1 MDASLIALIY
11 SVLISLFIIFGIF
24 WGLIRGFK
32 KTLFRGIFLVV
43 SAVLVFGIT
52 RLVSSAFANMDITWM
67 NINVNG
73 VVPSNIE
80 ELISESLKAS
90 LEEEIALG
98 LIDSIDVILSFVEL
112 FVSVILFWLLFIL
125 FKYLLLPL
133 NYLLY
138 KLIFRSA
145 EEKEY
150 ARLKKMNKKM
160 HGKVNAFVNGNDEF
174 IITPINQHG
183 DKEDKSSNVQTK
195 KGSSKKVSK
204 ERKYSNGFKI
214 QNKNEFVPLN
224 EYVPNFDAEQES
236 VDNQVTI
243 QKPKKRRLVGALM
256 GIPVGLFCGA
266 MMLMP
271 LNGFMSLA
279 QEVNKQ
285 KAVAMQSEEGYV
297 QAITNGAYEDI
308 EKGYNNSLGNY
319 VMTYT
324 GAKFVSTLTFNTITT
339 RKINGT
345 KVKLKDDL
353 VKTIETV
360 NDVYEITQIDFNNV
374 TQEEMNTNL
383 NKIDEVVEKVLNI
396 GIVKALLKTGV
407 AIGSDYI
414 INSEMDLGE
423 FDSIVKASFDAL
435 KNIDSNAISNEL
447 RGVVNIA
454 KTLNAKLE
462 ETSESLLTMIIKGDK
477 IDVDVLSKITD
488 DNIDSVIDSLFDFE
502 NYRMTTT
509 SSIIPELVEL
519 GFNAGEGLINEFM
532 ANETNKFVYS
542 DNAETIE
549 NLGSKDELVESIK
562 NVLKGTLK
570 VIKSS
575 EDGIGYAIK
584 DAGPVLDELS
594 KKKLIG
600 KVSYSS
606 LISAV
611 EEYANKIA
619 TDALK
624 DVVSEK
630 EINEL
635 TNSLSDITN
644 WGTECEHLGK
654 AYTIY
659 EENNTEDSP
668 MFPKNANDKLDIKNI
683 KFDKLGEI
691 LDLVSNSQTLTKSK
705 INELIADII
714 EKQLVKTANDNYKIN
729 GVELE
734 LSGDFKNQLIANIDR
749 LTSYEN
755 ELALIQSILI
765 GDEPILDIDQLK
777 EDVFANLGMLGGAL
791 DQLTNGTSSLN
802 KSELFTDEL
811 IVSVFSDLMLD
822 YKKTGENLTDLEI
835 AFNELID
842 NVIGENGT
850 LIEAVEKDGFSW
862 ENEFNKISTI
872 KDLELDNLSNIG
884 STLDSVVGGE
894 NPSLIITNSEL
905 VEMVKAVVESYKTTG
920 ENISTEDKAIN
931 DVIEEIIKDDGALDN
946 AVTQDGFSWETELT
960 KLESLNN
967 LDLTKEYSVIGE
979 NLDNAIDG
987 SKILSDSLVVVMF
1000 NKIVESYKF
1009 TENDLTVTEEAINT
1023 LLDDV
1028 EENLN
1033 QIVSKNQDITW
1044 KNELSYLSELAS
1056 LKGQENIFESGT
1068 ALENASKSGSIITD
1082 ELIAKMLITIING
1095 YEKIGESLTDNQTAI
1110 NTLLERIEENLTNE
1124 KIDFNW
1130 EKEIN
1135 HVKNLEDK
1143 LESLTSIN
1151 SESINSLSSIG
1162 DVLDN
1167 IAFNYD
1173 DESKN
1178 SDIITK
1184 SAIVELMQSMID
1196 SLKYTN
1202 LQASD
1207 ENYVKK
1213 LLINNFLAGDIDGDA
1228 TNNSTN
1234 STVGISLAGLD
1245 KDFNWETAKNETV
1258 GAGFKWTNEF
1268 KCLNYVVDEIN
1279 KSTSSDL
1286 ATLINVA
1293 TNAILEVERKC
1304 NIIIYNV

>member
-80 ELISESLKAS
+80 GLISESLKAS

-174 IITPINQHG
+174 KITPINQHG

-204 ERKYSNGFKI
+204 ERKYSNGIKI

-271 LNGFMSLA
+271 LNGFMNLA

-324 GAKFVSTLTFNTITT
+324 GAKFVSNLTFNTITT

-374 TQEEMNTNL
+374 TQEEMVTNL

-423 FDSIVKASFDAL
+423 FDSIVKASLDAL

-454 KTLNAKLE
+454 KILNAKLE

-562 NVLKGTLK
+562 NVLKGALK

-600 KVSYSS
+600 KVSFSS

-635 TNSLSDITN
+635 TVSLLGITN
-644 WGTECEHLGK
+644 WGTECEHLGR

-691 LDLVSNSQTLTKSK
+691 LDEISTTKLLNKTK
-705 INELIADII
+705 IDRLLADVIGNQFI
-714 EKQLVKTANDNYKIN
+714 QVEGTDNYKIN

-734 LSGDFKNQLIANIDR
+734 LSGEFKNQFIANIKEIS
-749 LTSYEN
+749 SYEN

-765 GDEPILDIDQLK
+765 GDEPILDLDQLK

-842 NVIGENGT
+842 DVIGENGT

-884 STLDSVVGGE
+884 SALDSVVGGE

-905 VEMVKAVVESYKTTG
+905 VEMVKKVVES
-920 ENISTEDKAIN
+920 
-931 DVIEEIIKDDGALDN
+931 
-946 AVTQDGFSWETELT
+946 
-960 KLESLNN
+960 LE
-967 LDLTKEYSVIGE
+967 
-979 NLDNAIDG
+979 
-987 SKILSDSLVVVMF
+987 
-1000 NKIVESYKF
+1000 
-1009 TENDLTVTEEAINT
+1009 
-1023 LLDDV
+1023 
-1028 EENLN
+1028 
-1033 QIVSKNQDITW
+1033 
-1044 KNELSYLSELAS
+1044 
-1056 LKGQENIFESGT
+1056 
-1068 ALENASKSGSIITD
+1068 
-1082 ELIAKMLITIING
+1082 
-1095 YEKIGESLTDNQTAI
+1095 
-1110 NTLLERIEENLTNE
+1110 
-1124 KIDFNW
+1124 
-1130 EKEIN
+1130 
-1135 HVKNLEDK
+1135 
-1143 LESLTSIN
+1143 
-1151 SESINSLSSIG
+1151 
-1162 DVLDN
+1162 
-1167 IAFNYD
+1167 
-1173 DESKN
+1173 
-1178 SDIITK
+1178 
-1184 SAIVELMQSMID
+1184 
-1196 SLKYTN
+1196 
-1202 LQASD
+1202 
-1207 ENYVKK
+1207 
-1213 LLINNFLAGDIDGDA
+1213 
-1228 TNNSTN
+1228 
-1234 STVGISLAGLD
+1234 
-1245 KDFNWETAKNETV
+1245 AKNEDYTILV
-1258 GAGFKWTNEF
+1258 IPDHPTPIEIKTHASEPVPYLIYSNVKNNCTNSSLYSE
-1268 KCLNYVVDEIN
+1268 KEASITNVYVENGYTIID
-1279 KSTSSDL
+1279 K
-1286 ATLINVA
+1286 LINYA
-1293 TNAILEVERKC
+1293 K
-1304 NIIIYNV
+1304 